1 MARNSVTGR
10 FRDIEIVFTID
21 GDCTMMSVRN
31 LVNEE
36 KRVRV
41 MYQKLA
47 ASGLANW
54 VNFQLTS
61 APILRRLPTEILEA
75 YRLTFFVDDAD
86 PVSARIE
93 KIVTELNALNP
104 GMPAKKDTPQDT
116 AELDG
121 LTPEPI
127 TADQGEEDV
136 PVSQP
141 VEEPAIA
148 SAFRSL
154 GIPNYGDETPA
165 SEDETTPQTE
175 DAVTNPLQT
184 EIPELLGT
192 NMDENAASESEIE
205 IAEQAEEVVEQI
217 EEVAAPD
224 PSEITA
230 PNSVVPENARQSE
243 EKPTPTPIV
252 MKLPATQKAVPV
264 SQIVDSNLEFK
275 ITVPALPPSARV
287 EQRKAQA
294 AALNTAAKVGPRVSK
309 SKEKGVFGQ
318 LAQTLGFAAGG
329 RRGKT
334 YYREKGESIQN
345 EFQDQLAKLERDY
358 NEGYG
363 FNLFNSWDMD
373 TLNEEEIAILLLNLM
388 VNEVIA
394 WQKET
399 GRPTPETEQL
409 AQVLTEVDT
418 RLRQTLKQTR
428 GASTPSPTLFPDL
441 LAENERDLEKIQNEC
456 DAYLQRFASKLT
468 EQEKDHAMKIEVL
481 IFKKFLIEFIRDY
494 LFAEVARSTQGSELP
509 ERLNWFLDIVNSEVI
524 PIEIGKTKVSPKH
537 HKVKDARPSELE
549 PGTIVEVVTHGLQ
562 SKDGR
567 RISQM
572 AVVIEAE

>member
-10 FRDIEIVFTID
+10 FRDVEIVFAID
-21 GDCTMMSVRN
+21 GNCTTMSVRN

-104 GMPAKKDTPQDT
+104 DMPAGKKTPQDS
-116 AELDG
+116 AELSG
-121 LTPEPI
+121 PTPESI
-127 TADQGEEDV
+127 TAAQDEVDAPTLKTPEESAV
-136 PVSQP
+136 APVTP
-141 VEEPAIA
+141 
-148 SAFRSL
+148 SL
-154 GIPNYGDETPA
+154 EMPNDGDETPP
-165 SEDETTPQTE
+165 SEDETTQQIV
-175 DAVTNPLQT
+175 DAIENSLQT
-184 EIPELLGT
+184 EVPELLGIDR
-192 NMDENAASESEIE
+192 DENASLKSE
-205 IAEQAEEVVEQI
+205 VEA
-217 EEVAAPD
+217 VAAPH
-224 PSEITA
+224 PSEVDA
-230 PNSVVPENARQSE
+230 PNPVAPENEQKQA

-252 MKLPATQKAVPV
+252 MKLPVTQNTVPV

-275 ITVPALPPSARV
+275 ITVPTLPPSALV

-294 AALNTAAKVGPRVSK
+294 AALNNTAKVGNRASR
-309 SKEKGVFGQ
+309 SKEKGVLGQ
-318 LAQTLGFAAGG
+318 LAQTLGLAVSG

-334 YYREKGESIQN
+334 YYREKGEAIQN

-363 FNLFNSWDMD
+363 FNLFNSWGMD
-373 TLNEEEIAILLLNLM
+373 TLNQEEIAILLLNLM

-399 GRPTPETEQL
+399 GRPTSETEQL

-418 RLRQTLKQTR
+418 KLRQTLKQTR
-428 GASTPSPTLFPDL
+428 GPSTPSPTLFPDL
-441 LAENERDLEKIQNEC
+441 LAENQRDLEKIQNEC
-456 DAYLQRFASKLT
+456 DAYLHRFASKLT
-468 EQEKDHAMKIEVL
+468 EQEKGHAAKIEVL

-494 LFAEVARSTQGSELP
+494 LFIEVAKSTRGSELP

-537 HKVKDARPSELE
+537 HKVKDARPSEVE
-549 PGTIVEVVTHGLQ
+549 PGTIIEVVTHGLQ

>member
-1 MARNSVTGR
+1 MARNNVTGR
-10 FRDIEIVFTID
+10 FRDIEIAFTIN
-21 GDCTMMSVRN
+21 GDATMMSVRN

-54 VNFQLTS
+54 VNFQLTN
-61 APILRRLPTEILEA
+61 APVLRRLPTEILEA

-93 KIVTELNALNP
+93 KIVDELNALKP
-104 GMPAKKDTPQDT
+104 ELPAENAPEDP
-116 AELDG
+116 AELNG
-121 LTPEPI
+121 HNTESI
-127 TADQGEEDV
+127 TTDQ
-136 PVSQP
+136 
-141 VEEPAIA
+141 
-148 SAFRSL
+148 
-154 GIPNYGDETPA
+154 DETPA
-165 SEDETTPQTE
+165 PEDEATQEIEAAVE
-175 DAVTNPLQT
+175 DILQA
-184 EIPELLGT
+184 EISELVGT
-192 NMDENAASESEIE
+192 SMDENEPPESDIE
-205 IAEQAEEVVEQI
+205 AAEQVE
-217 EEVAAPD
+217 AAPHT
-224 PSEITA
+224 SEVDT
-230 PNSVVPENARQSE
+230 PESVVPENGQKPE

-252 MKLPATQKAVPV
+252 MKLPNTQNAVPV
-264 SQIVDSNLEFK
+264 SQIVDSNLEFR
-275 ITVPALPPSARV
+275 ITVPALPPSALI

-294 AALNTAAKVGPRVSK
+294 EAHLDASTSRR
-309 SKEKGVFGQ
+309 KEKGVFGQ
-318 LAQTLGFAAGG
+318 LAQALGLTAGG

-334 YYREKGESIQN
+334 YYREKGEAIQN

-363 FNLFNSWDMD
+363 FNLLNWDID
-373 TLNEEEIAILLLNLM
+373 RLNEEEIAILLLNLM

-399 GRPTPETEQL
+399 GRATSETEQL
-409 AQVLTEVDT
+409 VQTLADVDT

-468 EQEKDHAMKIEVL
+468 EQEKNHALKIEVL

-494 LFAEVARSTQGSELP
+494 LFVEVAKSTQGNELP
-509 ERLNWFLDIVNSEVI
+509 ERLNWFLNLVNSEVI
-524 PIEIGKTKVSPKH
+524 PIEVGTTKVSPKH
-537 HKVKDARPSELE
+537 HKVKGACASEFE
-549 PGTIVEVVTHGLQ
+549 AGTIVEIVTHGLQ
-562 SKDGR
+562 SKDGK
-567 RISQM
+567 RINQM